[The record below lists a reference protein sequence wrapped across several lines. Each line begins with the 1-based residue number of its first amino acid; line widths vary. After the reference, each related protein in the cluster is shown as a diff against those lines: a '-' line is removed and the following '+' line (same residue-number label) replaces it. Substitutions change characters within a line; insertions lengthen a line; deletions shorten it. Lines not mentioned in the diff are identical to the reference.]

1 MIDKQ
6 LHALINLDKSK
17 YEIRKTKIE
26 ILLWKEEQGIWPS
39 IEGDGSSRPKLIK
52 QISGKN

>member
-52 QISGKN
+52 QISGKD